1 MVVTAGTLGGFLDTE
16 LRIEDFQDSS
26 NNGLQ
31 VGDETQEVARV
42 CFGVDA
48 SMEFFEKAAARN
60 ADAVVCHHGISWSD
74 SLKRIAGLNYRRIEF
89 LVRHGIVLYAYHLPL
104 DAHPKYGNNAQICRV
119 MDMKKVKPFGYYKGK
134 QIGFMGEFSEP
145 LSYTDF
151 KEMIRARVGREIKS
165 MDFGG
170 DQIRTVAVISG
181 AASEG
186 IEEAA
191 IEGVDAYLS
200 GEPSLVAYNLAREY
214 NINAIFAGH
223 YATEVFGVRTLSKVV
238 AKRFGIE
245 TGMID
250 LGIPF

>member
-1 MVVTAGTLGGFLDTE
+1 MVTAGTLGGFLNAE

-48 SMEFFEKAAARN
+48 SIEFFEKAAERN
-60 ADAVVCHHGISWSD
+60 ADAVVCHHGISWGD
-74 SLKRIAGLNYRRIEF
+74 SLKRIAGLNYRRIEY
-89 LVRHGIVLYAYHLPL
+89 LVRHGIALYAYHLPL

-119 MDMKKVKPFGYYKGK
+119 MDLKKLKPFGCYKGK
-134 QIGFMGEFSEP
+134 QIGFRGEFSEP
-145 LSYTDF
+145 MSYSDF
-151 KEMIRARVGREIKS
+151 KKTVKAMVGQEVTS
-165 MDFGG
+165 MDFGRKE
-170 DQIRTVAVISG
+170 IRTVAVVSG

-191 IEGVDAYLS
+191 REGVDAYLS

-214 NINAIFAGH
+214 NINAVFAGH
-223 YATEVFGVRTLSKVV
+223 YATEVFGVRALGQVV

-245 TGMID
+245 AAMID
-250 LGIPF
+250 LGILF